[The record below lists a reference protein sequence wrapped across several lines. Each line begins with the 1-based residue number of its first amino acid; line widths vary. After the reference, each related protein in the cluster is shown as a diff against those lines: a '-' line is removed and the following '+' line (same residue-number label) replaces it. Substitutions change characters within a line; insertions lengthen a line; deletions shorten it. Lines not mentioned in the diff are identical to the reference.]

1 MRRSCGAGLMRLTG
15 GFLSLS
21 TGLAVLACVAAAIA
35 PSPAG
40 AATFGKT
47 TVGASKDVF
56 SADRKRAVAYTL
68 PSAGAV
74 SQLSVYLEPTTVS
87 GQQVMK
93 GVVYAD
99 AGGAP
104 GALKGV
110 SNQLTFS
117 STQAAGWYALT
128 FPSALELPAGKY
140 WIGVLTGASAL
151 VAGYRYDSVAN
162 SRDYNQNTY
171 SAGPSNPFGAPTID
185 SQQFSL
191 YATYIAAGS
200 PPVNT
205 SPPTISGTPQQGRTL
220 TASPGS
226 WTGSPGSYAYQWQ
239 RCDAQ
244 GANCAPIALATTSS
258 YAVVEADV
266 GHALRV
272 TVRASNEAGTSAP
285 ATSAPT
291 AVVTTVSQ
299 TKPSTSGLTLTP
311 RIKVLRAT
319 WSVTGVGEGQR
330 LIGWQR
336 KWRPVTEPELAWT
349 TVTPDLPASA
359 REDIVTQLDVRP
371 HEISVLPRYEESGTK
386 KSGVA
391 QTAVATP
398 LKDEP
403 GLDLG
408 KVRFRAETGLSG
420 KVASWDKY
428 DLVEWE
434 PWIEK
439 HVPYLKAYPTRP
451 AASST
456 RWLDIGLPPSTI
468 VQGYWDW
475 DKEDLEGGPFA
486 PLNAERRSSFITH
499 RVEGTIPAGYSGIWL
514 DDINWHTFY
523 RNNKQSTAFEPEF
536 KEQLELIRA
545 IRAKIGAGKLLTIN
559 SQFFDVEEYVLGL
572 TGTETERKVIREAYA
587 EADFASKEFGIS
599 NLTSA
604 ATYKQLFEWVGYLHE
619 HGTQLEM
626 HPTNA
631 EASVNPGLFRKEHQ
645 FNLATY
651 LLFNAQA
658 TALKSGRQSL
668 GGDFIGGKE
677 MTPSPGGNTDPS
689 IAGSPEPKARR
700 FWRGYELDLGTPVAG
715 EGGKYKRESSGL
727 WVRSFSSGIVYAL
740 EPGAAAVKVP
750 ALPRMMETVG
760 GTKLA
765 PGSRPEL
772 KASEGLVLIG

>member
-1 MRRSCGAGLMRLTG
+1 MRRRCGAGLMRLTG

-128 FPSALELPAGKY
+128 FPTALELPAGKY

-162 SRDYNQNTY
+162 SRDWNQNTY

-299 TKPSTSGLTLTP
+299 TGP
-311 RIKVLRAT
+311 A
-319 WSVTGVGEGQR
+319 SVTNFGNGGTFTVGNSQ
-330 LIGWQR
+330 
-336 KWRPVTEPELAWT
+336 VLAWNGGT
-349 TVTPDLPASA
+349 NTSSGRLTVN
-359 REDIVTQLDVRP
+359 
-371 HEISVLPRYEESGTK
+371 GTANV
-386 KSGVA
+386 SDFVSNGV
-391 QTAVATP
+391 V
-398 LKDEP
+398 
-403 GLDLG
+403 
-408 KVRFRAETGLSG
+408 
-420 KVASWDKY
+420 
-428 DLVEWE
+428 
-434 PWIEK
+434 
-439 HVPYLKAYPTRP
+439 
-451 AASST
+451 
-456 RWLDIGLPPSTI
+456 
-468 VQGYWDW
+468 
-475 DKEDLEGGPFA
+475 
-486 PLNAERRSSFITH
+486 
-499 RVEGTIPAGYSGIWL
+499 
-514 DDINWHTFY
+514 
-523 RNNKQSTAFEPEF
+523 
-536 KEQLELIRA
+536 
-545 IRAKIGAGKLLTIN
+545 
-559 SQFFDVEEYVLGL
+559 
-572 TGTETERKVIREAYA
+572 
-587 EADFASKEFGIS
+587 
-599 NLTSA
+599 
-604 ATYKQLFEWVGYLHE
+604 
-619 HGTQLEM
+619 
-626 HPTNA
+626 
-631 EASVNPGLFRKEHQ
+631 SVNPGE
-645 FNLATY
+645 
-651 LLFNAQA
+651 
-658 TALKSGRQSL
+658 
-668 GGDFIGGKE
+668 
-677 MTPSPGGNTDPS
+677 
-689 IAGSPEPKARR
+689 
-700 FWRGYELDLGTPVAG
+700 V
-715 EGGKYKRESSGL
+715 
-727 WVRSFSSGIVYAL
+727 
-740 EPGAAAVKVP
+740 
-750 ALPRMMETVG
+750 
-760 GTKLA
+760 
-765 PGSRPEL
+765 
-772 KASEGLVLIG
+772 